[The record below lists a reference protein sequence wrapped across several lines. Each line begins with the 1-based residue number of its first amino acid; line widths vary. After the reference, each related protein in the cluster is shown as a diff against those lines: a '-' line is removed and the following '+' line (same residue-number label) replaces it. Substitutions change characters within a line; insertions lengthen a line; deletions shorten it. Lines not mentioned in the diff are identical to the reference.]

1 MKKPETVLLYG
12 HIAFSVLTS
21 FLCVFYAVSVIMNDI
36 ATEWQKAFAYV
47 VGGYGL
53 MNVYILSAAWNG
65 RPPWAPKADL
75 LIAGCFFA
83 ILVFDTINDG
93 FSRGLAGIAVPAFV
107 ALALWINWNAVKKV
121 CER

>member
-1 MKKPETVLLYG
+1 MKKPETGLLYG
-12 HIAFSVLTS
+12 HITFSVLTS
-21 FLCVFYAVSVIMNDI
+21 FLCIFYAVSVTMNDI

-47 VGGYGL
+47 AGGYGL
-53 MNVYILSAAWNG
+53 MNVYILSAAWNA
-65 RPPWAPKADL
+65 RPAWAPKTDL

-83 ILVFDTINDG
+83 VLVFDTLNDG

-107 ALALWINWNAVKKV
+107 GLALWINWNAVKKV